1 MRYVCFSIVTIL
13 QPRLIRIPTGDTL
26 RMVVNEFEAR
36 CNFPQVAGAIDGSH
50 IPIVRPHKYHVDYFN
65 RKHFYS
71 IVLQAVVDY
80 RYCFWD
86 INVGWP
92 GSCRD
97 DGKLA
102 NSDLFKKAQYGNL
115 CPVLNI
121 IIDNAQVPIMLL
133 GDPAYPL
140 MPWPLSR
147 YGFMKHLTRER
158 LHFKILETTKMIS
171 TRKPNNA
178 FILNDSSRCEV
189 TVLGEESDDHHTH
202 SMYTRCVEGWQY
214 IY

>member
-26 RMVVNEFEAR
+26 HMVVNEFEAR

-92 GSCRD
+92 GSD

-115 CPVLNI
+115 FPALNR

-133 GDPAYPL
+133 GDHAYPL
-140 MPWPLSR
+140 MPWL
-147 YGFMKHLTRER
+147 MKPYLDNGHLARER
-158 LHFKILETTKMIS
+158 LHFNSFKQY
-171 TRKPNNA
+171 
-178 FILNDSSRCEV
+178 DSRLGLCLGFRLRV
-189 TVLGEESDDHHTH
+189 T
-202 SMYTRCVEGWQY
+202 
-214 IY
+214 